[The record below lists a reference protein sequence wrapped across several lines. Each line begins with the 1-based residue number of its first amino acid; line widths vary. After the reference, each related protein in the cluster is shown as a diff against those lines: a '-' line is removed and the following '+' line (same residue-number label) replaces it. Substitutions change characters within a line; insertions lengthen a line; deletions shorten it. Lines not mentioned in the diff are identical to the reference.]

1 MSANDIVVVSLKYSG
16 IIRFLNLNQ
25 YKLLAIHVYTL
36 YIILNEIKSIFDT
49 VEVQC
54 LCAYYIARLI
64 SMHVTVALG
73 FVKFKIFTE
82 TLSFYFLKIDSVIKS
97 TKF

>member
-1 MSANDIVVVSLKYSG
+1 MNQQIYFLCTIDTLMIDANCSAMSANDIVVVSLKYSG

-49 VEVQC
+49 VEV
-54 LCAYYIARLI
+54 
-64 SMHVTVALG
+64 HV
-73 FVKFKIFTE
+73 FVHI
-82 TLSFYFLKIDSVIKS
+82 TLQG
-97 TKF
+97 

>member
-1 MSANDIVVVSLKYSG
+1 MYNWYSIDANCSAMSANDIVVVSLKYSG

-49 VEVQC
+49 VEV
-54 LCAYYIARLI
+54 
-64 SMHVTVALG
+64 HV
-73 FVKFKIFTE
+73 FVHI
-82 TLSFYFLKIDSVIKS
+82 TLQG
-97 TKF
+97 

>member
-1 MSANDIVVVSLKYSG
+1 MNQQIYFLMYHWYSIDANYSAMSANDIVVVSLKYSG

-49 VEVQC
+49 VEV
-54 LCAYYIARLI
+54 
-64 SMHVTVALG
+64 HV
-73 FVKFKIFTE
+73 FVHI
-82 TLSFYFLKIDSVIKS
+82 TLQG
-97 TKF
+97 

>member
-25 YKLLAIHVYTL
+25 YKLLAIHVYTCTL

-49 VEVQC
+49 VEV
-54 LCAYYIARLI
+54 
-64 SMHVTVALG
+64 HV
-73 FVKFKIFTE
+73 FVHI
-82 TLSFYFLKIDSVIKS
+82 TLQG
-97 TKF
+97 

>member
-16 IIRFLNLNQ
+16 INRFLNLNQ

-36 YIILNEIKSIFDT
+36 YLILNEIKSIFDT

-64 SMHVTVALG
+64 SMHVTACSSWVCQVQNFHGDLNLLL
-73 FVKFKIFTE
+73 FKKL
-82 TLSFYFLKIDSVIKS
+82 TL
-97 TKF
+97 

>member
-25 YKLLAIHVYTL
+25 YKLLAMHVPVYTL

-49 VEVQC
+49 VEV
-54 LCAYYIARLI
+54 
-64 SMHVTVALG
+64 HV
-73 FVKFKIFTE
+73 FVHI
-82 TLSFYFLKIDSVIKS
+82 TLQG
-97 TKF
+97 

>member
-1 MSANDIVVVSLKYSG
+1 MNQQIYFLMYHWYSIDANCSAMSANDIVVASLKYSV

-49 VEVQC
+49 VEV
-54 LCAYYIARLI
+54 
-64 SMHVTVALG
+64 HV
-73 FVKFKIFTE
+73 FVHI
-82 TLSFYFLKIDSVIKS
+82 TLQG
-97 TKF
+97 